1 MDAGDVDNREWA
13 LMSFGIRAS
22 MSIVPKLNNETR
34 VSQ

>member
-13 LMSFGIRAS
+13 LMNFGIWAC
-22 MSIVPKLNNETR
+22 MSIVPKLDNETR